1 MGIAPCSGCIEASLR
16 HINATLEDM
25 VTQRTRERVEVGS
38 KYRQLVENIHE
49 IFLMGK
55 VEADFMQGAITFISP
70 QVESILSINPM
81 SSQEF
86 RYVV

>member
-25 VTQRTRERVEVGS
+25 VTQRTRERVKS
-38 KYRQLVENIHE
+38 AKYRQLVENIHE

-55 VEADFMQGAITFISP
+55 LEADFMQGAITFISP